1 MPIRPTDS
9 LQDIAQGSGAEP
21 LKIQA
26 QPGTPTLPRP
36 DFFLL
41 PEAEATLEQLQG
53 TKAWAAGAG
62 WQTPEAVRQMFGIN
76 SPIEK
81 KPAAK

>member
-9 LQDIAQGSGAEP
+9 LQDIAQGGGAEP

-26 QPGTPTLPRP
+26 KPVTPTPSR

-41 PEAEATLEQLQG
+41 PEAEATLEQLKE
-53 TKAWAAGAG
+53 TKAWAAGAR

-76 SPIEK
+76 SSIEQ

>member
-21 LKIQA
+21 LKTQA
-26 QPGTPTLPRP
+26 KPDTPTPR
-36 DFFLL
+36 DFFLS
-41 PEAEATLEQLQG
+41 PEAEATLEQLKG
-53 TKAWAAGAG
+53 TKAWAAGAR

-76 SPIEK
+76 SSIEQ